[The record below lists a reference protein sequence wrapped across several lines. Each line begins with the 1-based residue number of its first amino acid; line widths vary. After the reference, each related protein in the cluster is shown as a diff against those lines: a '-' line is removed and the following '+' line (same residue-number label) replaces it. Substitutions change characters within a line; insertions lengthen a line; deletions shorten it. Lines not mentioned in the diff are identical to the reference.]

1 MSELKIHQFAD
12 KHLGKSFQWGM
23 MDCNTFILEYMD
35 LMLGTNLLKEAQGK
49 YSSKRSAVR
58 FQMKYPLLLRDAMYE
73 HGAADIPNKAV
84 NVGDILIKDLGIF
97 QAAHLVLGSRVM
109 SVDEEK
115 GVISIPLP
123 DLDFDYALRVR

>member
-1 MSELKIHQFAD
+1 MSELKIHQFAE
-12 KHLGKSFQWGM
+12 KHLGASFQWGK
-23 MDCNTFILEYMD
+23 MDCNTFILDYMD

-58 FQMKYPLLLRDAMYE
+58 FQMKYPFMLRDAMYE
-73 HGAADIPNKAV
+73 HGAKDIPNKAV

-123 DLDFDYALRVR
+123 NLDFDYALRVR